1 MKLTRLTLPLLIGL
15 SLSYTSCSDDS
26 DDVEKL
32 CIAGPCGT
40 IVSDQLNI
48 AISTPAG
55 GTLTDMTLTA
65 TDFNEPISLENLE
78 TNGLSCWDAVSL
90 PTTTTS
96 FSLNY
101 LLDSETKTTQISTS
115 AYVTNAIIVE
125 VTSESV
131 EVYDYDGECND
142 TPNG

>member
-1 MKLTRLTLPLLIGL
+1 MLGL
-15 SLSYTSCSDDS
+15 SLAYTGCSDD
-26 DDVEKL
+26 DDGVEKL
-32 CIAGPCGT
+32 CIAGPCGS
-40 IVSDQLNI
+40 IISDQLNI

-55 GTLTDMTLTA
+55 GTLTDVTLTA

-78 TNGLSCWDAVSL
+78 TNGLSCWDAISL
-90 PTTTTS
+90 PAAATS

-101 LLDSETKTTQISTS
+101 SLDSETKTTQISTS

-125 VTSESV
+125 VTSDSV